1 MSGGYGERNY
11 HNGEAMSDLLDS
23 LNADQRR
30 IQQERIVAGMRE
42 KLEALTKRV
51 EALENAQRGK
61 EKKHNA

>member
-1 MSGGYGERNY
+1 
-11 HNGEAMSDLLDS
+11 MSDLLDS